1 MPTLR
6 RLLGAFDDV
15 RARRATPPPEDPADE
30 EYAAR
35 HLIRHTLDRHAQL
48 RRLAPL
54 SDEAA
59 ARYGYLL
66 SLELEALS
74 ELETMMRHASGGA
87 DLDAFLTDA
96 RHEMSQLRAEV
107 AWCRQLLLRH
117 ATAGATAGSRAGDAK
132 SRTAVTSD
140 LGSSAHAGA

>member
-6 RLLGAFDDV
+6 RLLGAFEDV

-48 RRLAPL
+48 RRLAPV
-54 SDEAA
+54 SDQAA

-74 ELETMMRHASGGA
+74 EIEAMMRHATGGA
-87 DLDAFLTDA
+87 DLDAFVTDA
-96 RHEMSQLRAEV
+96 RREMSQLQAEV
-107 AWCRQLLLRH
+107 AWCRHLLVRH
-117 ATAGATAGSRAGDAK
+117 ATASATRS
-132 SRTAVTSD
+132 
-140 LGSSAHAGA
+140 AGAPARSPVPT